1 MEDEMR
7 KIIVALVVTATTLFA
22 TAAFPEDT
30 GAEQRAERERTLDRI
45 EARAAA
51 RSGFLPRV
59 FGGISFG
66 FTNPGRAETGS
77 NYGQTMRRKYDEPV
91 EFWPGTFRADP
102 RHGST
107 GR

>member
-1 MEDEMR
+1 MR
-7 KIIVALVVTATTLFA
+7 KVIAALAVAAATLFA
-22 TAAFPEDT
+22 TAAVPEDT
-30 GAEQRAERERTLDRI
+30 GKEERAERQRTFDRI

-51 RSGFLPRV
+51 RSGFLPRL

-66 FTNPGRAETGS
+66 FVNPGRAETGS
-77 NYGQTMRRKYDEPV
+77 NYGRTLRPKYDDPV

-102 RHGST
+102 THGST